1 MEELQWGFPIA
12 TPPFEQAAPNKLLV
26 KGRIRMGTGLAPAD
40 LHPPLNKTKVAKALV
55 ENINPG

>member
-1 MEELQWGFPIA
+1 
-12 TPPFEQAAPNKLLV
+12 
-26 KGRIRMGTGLAPAD
+26 MGTGLAPAD